1 MLPGSRWLAKMSQ
14 RHAVPA
20 NALLVACVIPILICL
35 YVYTA
40 PDQLPRITAFAVLGI
55 YIAFQAVVLAALRQR
70 AKGWRPAG
78 DWSLGRWGTAVNVGA
93 LTYGV
98 IAMILLI
105 KPPPGTESFIDRWVV
120 AVGLAIVVG
129 TGLLYMVAAHPY
141 RHSDDIGEGDAI
153 EIAEKLRAMRR
164 P

>member
-1 MLPGSRWLAKMSQ
+1 M
-14 RHAVPA
+14 
-20 NALLVACVIPILICL
+20 
-35 YVYTA
+35 
-40 PDQLPRITAFAVLGI
+40 
-55 YIAFQAVVLAALRQR
+55 
-70 AKGWRPAG
+70 
-78 DWSLGRWGTAVNVGA
+78 
-93 LTYGV
+93 TYGV